1 MLRLLITFLL
11 ALPMTL
17 SAQIYKTTDEH
28 GNVVYTDAP
37 PSTSNSSEKVQLNRT
52 NTSSPPPEV
61 VRPAPPAPQEE
72 PEETRYSAEITSP
85 PNETTIAMGPG
96 NFTVSAKVRPSLA
109 AGESL
114 QLLIDGAPR
123 GEPQTEPLWN
133 LTNVFRGQHDLTV
146 MVLDADGQPLATS
159 EPVRVYVFRPSTNF
173 KNRN

>member
-11 ALPMTL
+11 VLPMAL

-28 GNVVYTDAP
+28 GNVVFTDTP
-37 PSTSNSSEKVQLNRT
+37 PSTSSSSEKVQLNRT
-52 NTSSPPPEV
+52 NTSRPPPEV
-61 VRPAPPAPQEE
+61 VRPAPPAAPQES
-72 PEETRYSAEITSP
+72 EEASYHAEITAP

-96 NFTVSAKVRPSLA
+96 NFAVSVKVRPSLA

-133 LTNVFRGQHDLTV
+133 LTNVFRGAHDLTV
-146 MVLDADGQPLATS
+146 MVQDADGKPLATS
-159 EPVRVYVFRPSTNF
+159 EPVRVYVLRPSTNF